1 MFYSIN
7 WKIAPEMR
15 NQVQSR
21 FMETGGPSPEG
32 MTMHSRYHYV
42 DGSGGF
48 AILETDD
55 PAALATLA
63 NDWSDILP
71 IEIKPI
77 ASDDVIGGVIQAAA
91 S

>member
-1 MFYSIN
+1 
-7 WKIAPEMR
+7 
-15 NQVQSR
+15 
-21 FMETGGPSPEG
+21 
-32 MTMHSRYHYV
+32 MHSRYHYV

-63 NDWSDILP
+63 NNRSDILP

>member
-1 MFYSIN
+1 
-7 WKIAPEMR
+7 MR
-15 NQVQSR
+15 HRSTPQHIFLRTDYQTVRVPGIIQ
-21 FMETGGPSPEG
+21 
-32 MTMHSRYHYV
+32 
-42 DGSGGF
+42 F

-63 NDWSDILP
+63 NNWSDILP

>member
-1 MFYSIN
+1 
-7 WKIAPEMR
+7 
-15 NQVQSR
+15 
-21 FMETGGPSPEG
+21 
-32 MTMHSRYHYV
+32 MHSRYHYV

-48 AILETDD
+48 AVLAMDD

-77 ASDDVIGGVIQAAA
+77 ASDEVIGGVIQAAA

>member
-1 MFYSIN
+1 
-7 WKIAPEMR
+7 MR
-15 NQVQSR
+15 NQVQAR

-63 NDWSDILP
+63 ND
-71 IEIKPI
+71 
-77 ASDDVIGGVIQAAA
+77 
-91 S
+91 